1 MFSNLVYFLI
11 CISFLQLPFLYPY
24 HSISFDK
31 HLIKSM
37 IIYQIPLVKT
47 KDIFKRLTNIATFI
61 MIFHLKF
68 TIISIFLFSFL
79 LFFFKPS
86 FSTSNSCIYS
96 FSHYKQCLI
105 ACCLRIAVS
114 RISSPW
120 ISHVLSSRTNP
131 LSHNAASSFFLRSIT
146 INAQTTPNPLSMKF
160 VPDPETE
167 ILPKNFGTS
176 FVYLSQHFWL
186 PITL

>member
-1 MFSNLVYFLI
+1 MFYNHVYFLI

-24 HSISFDK
+24 HSNSYDK
-31 HLIKSM
+31 HLIKSG

-47 KDIFKRLTNIATFI
+47 KDIFKRLTNITTFI
-61 MIFHLKF
+61 VVFLSKF
-68 TIISIFLFSFL
+68 MVISIFLFSFL

-86 FSTSNSCIYS
+86 FSTSNSYIYV
-96 FSHYKQCLI
+96 FSHYKQCPI
-105 ACCLRIAVS
+105 VCCLRITVS

-131 LSHNAASSFFLRSIT
+131 LSHNVASSFFLRSIT

-176 FVYLSQHFWL
+176 FVYLLQHLRL
-186 PITL
+186 PITS